1 MSILQQ
7 NGSCQRAFALTR
19 RDFLRTATFS
29 AAGLAFAA
37 SAFGCSSA
45 SSSSASG
52 ESSASGS
59 SDAAA
64 QSPFTATERDLL
76 GSPDA
81 CTMKVGLMMGPP
93 AMGLSKFMHE
103 VKTNEAQTFNTF
115 EMEVLETMDFSA
127 LAAYLNDGT
136 YDAVTLPS
144 NIGPIMHN
152 NDDINTDVVCIALSN
167 LGVLAIGTTDDS
179 VKSLDDLRGKTLYCM
194 GEGGTPGYTTEY
206 VIEKAGLSADVH
218 LEYKATPFELLNI
231 VQDQPGSVAV
241 LPHPFVEMAKRMT
254 PGLLVPID
262 LTEEWNR
269 LNGADA
275 AQPVT
280 TTTVVRRDFAEQ
292 HEQAIVEYLQLASQ
306 SVEYVLANADEA
318 SQWQQDLGTF
328 LNNEIAKEAIP
339 NCNICLV
346 SGEAM
351 QGALEGF
358 LQMLCDMN
366 PESVGGH
373 MPSADFYYL
382 PPSNVQLAQPG
393 LPSSAA

>member
-1 MSILQQ
+1 MTIPQ
-7 NGSCQRAFALTR
+7 NTPAISRRGFLHAAAFST
-19 RDFLRTATFS
+19 
-29 AAGLAFAA
+29 AGLAMAL

-45 SSSSASG
+45 GGSSSRSSSQAGKGSA
-52 ESSASGS
+52 ASEN
-59 SDAAA
+59 
-64 QSPFTATERDLL
+64 PFTATDRDLL
-76 GSPDA
+76 GSPDT

-93 AMGLSKFMHE
+93 AMGLSKFMRE
-103 VKTNEAQTFNTF
+103 VKNGAADTFNTF

-152 NDDINTDVVCIALSN
+152 NEDINTDVVCIALSN
-167 LGVLAIGTTDDS
+167 LGVLAVGTTDPS
-179 VKSLDDLRGKTLYCM
+179 VQSLDDLRGKTLYCM
-194 GEGGTPGYTTEY
+194 GEGGTPGYTTECI
-206 VIEKAGLSADVH
+206 IEKAGLSSDVH
-218 LEYKATPFELLNI
+218 LEYKATPFELLNM
-231 VQDQPGSVAV
+231 VQDQPGSIAV

-254 PGLLVPID
+254 PDLLVPID

-269 LNGADA
+269 LSGADA
-275 AQPVT
+275 AEPVT
-280 TTTVVRRDFAEQ
+280 TTTVVRRDFVEQ
-292 HEQAIVEYLQLASQ
+292 HEQAVVEYLQQASQ
-306 SVEYVLANADEA
+306 SVEYVLANVDEA

-328 LNNEIAKEAIP
+328 LNNAIAKEAIP

-351 QGALEGF
+351 QSALEGF
-358 LQMLCDMN
+358 LQMLCDMD

-373 MPSADFYYL
+373 MPNSDFYYL

-393 LPSSAA
+393 LPANA